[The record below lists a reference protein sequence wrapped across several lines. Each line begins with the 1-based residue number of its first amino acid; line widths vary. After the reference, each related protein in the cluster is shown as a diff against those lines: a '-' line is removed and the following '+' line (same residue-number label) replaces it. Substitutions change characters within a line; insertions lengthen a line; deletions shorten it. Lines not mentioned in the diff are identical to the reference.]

1 MNQKILEIVGLNKT
15 YKDRQVLRNLN
26 FEVYAGEIFG
36 FIGPNGAGKST
47 LIKIICGL
55 APPTSGDVFICG
67 KSIQTQFVEA
77 IKNVGAVVENAELY
91 PFMTGRQNLQYY
103 AGLVKSI
110 TNEDIKRVITIVGL
124 EQRIDDKV
132 KTYSYG
138 MRQRLALAQALLNK
152 PKLLILDEPTNGLDV
167 NGIIELRQTL
177 KLLAA
182 KENMA
187 IFVSSHI
194 LAEMEQI
201 CDTVA
206 IFDHGNIL
214 ELRTLD
220 ELQKATSLTKH
231 MEIKVNYPNYAGK
244 ILNLKFGVNVELA
257 GKAVIVPYIAEY
269 AQKYLEALTQRD
281 VTIYG
286 VEVVS
291 KSLEDI
297 YLEIIKQKNFKN

>member
-1 MNQKILEIVGLNKT
+1 MNKKVLEIVGVSKS
-15 YKDRQVLRNLN
+15 YKDRVILRNLN

-47 LIKIICGL
+47 LIRIICGL
-55 APPTSGDVFICG
+55 TPPTSGDVFICG
-67 KSIQTQFVEA
+67 KSIQNQFEA
-77 IKNVGAVVENAELY
+77 AISNVGAVVENGELY
-91 PFMTGRQNLQYY
+91 SYMTGRQNLQHY
-103 AGLVKSI
+103 ASLV
-110 TNEDIKRVITIVGL
+110 TNVTKQDIERIISIVGL
-124 EQRIDDKV
+124 NNRIDDKV

-138 MRQRLALAQALLNK
+138 MRQRLSLAQALLNK

-187 IFVSSHI
+187 IFISSHI
-194 LAEMEQI
+194 LAEMEQV

-206 IFDHGNIL
+206 IFDRGNLL

-220 ELQKATSLTKH
+220 SLQKASNSTKK
-231 MEIKVNYPNYAGK
+231 MQITVDYPNFAGK
-244 ILNLKFGVNVELA
+244 ILSLKYGVNVELA
-257 GKAVIVPYIAEY
+257 GKSIIIPYIPELTEQY
-269 AQKYLEALTQRD
+269 VKALNQRD

-286 VEVVS
+286 VEIIT
-291 KSLEDI
+291 KSLEDV
-297 YLEIIKQKNFKN
+297 YLDIIKKKGSK